1 MNKFLKIFT
10 YDLKITLRQREAL
23 FWLFLFPVLLMVIL
37 GFVFGSS
44 GEMKLRI
51 GIVDLDGSPVSQ
63 GIVGFFTADDS
74 RIQEGLVV
82 ETGSEEEERAA
93 IKDGD
98 RNGIIIIPEGFG
110 TKVMSGEPADVTI
123 IINES
128 EVSTAQITSSTLNGI
143 MGEIGREIQ
152 RRMNAE
158 APDEA
163 SGEVIVVNEE
173 AAQDVDDFE
182 YIDFMVPGILAMVLM
197 FGGMAGY
204 SLEIASYREKG
215 ILRRIKVSPL
225 SLSAFLSAGI
235 TSVLLFTLAQAALL
249 IAIGILAFGMKVS
262 GNYLYIL
269 VLVIIGA
276 LSFLALGF
284 LIASLTRNMRSAGL
298 ASQAIA
304 MPMMFLSGIFFP
316 VQFVPTP
323 LKVIARCLP
332 LYYLG
337 DALREVMI
345 NSASLLDVWVDI
357 LVLAVVGAT
366 AFIASIRFFR
376 WE

>member
-1 MNKFLKIFT
+1 MNKFLKIFV
-10 YDLKITLRQREAL
+10 YNLKMTLRQREAL

-44 GEMKLRI
+44 GEVKLRI
-51 GIVDLDGSPVSQ
+51 GVVDLDSSLVSREILKAFE
-63 GIVGFFTADDS
+63 GIDA
-74 RIQEGLVV
+74 IIV

-110 TKVMSGEPADVTI
+110 ERVMAREQSEVTI

-128 EVSTAQITSSTLNGI
+128 EVSTAQVTSAVLNRI
-143 MGEIGREIQ
+143 MDEIGQ
-152 RRMNAE
+152 GMSNAPAMIE
-158 APDEA
+158 
-163 SGEVIVVNEE
+163 VNEE
-173 AAQDVDDFE
+173 AAQDVKDFE

-197 FGGMAGY
+197 FGGLAGY
-204 SLEIASYREKG
+204 SLEIAGYREKG

-225 SLSAFLSAGI
+225 SLSTFLAGGI
-235 TSVLLFTLAQAALL
+235 VNVLIFTLLQTVLLLTL
-249 IAIGILAFGMKVS
+249 GILAFNMKIN
-262 GNYLYIL
+262 GNYLYIAI
-269 VLVIIGA
+269 LVIIGA

-284 LIASLTRNMRSAGL
+284 LIASLTKNMRSAGL

-304 MPMMFLSGIFFP
+304 MPMMFLSGIFFS
-316 VQFVPTP
+316 VEWVPTP
-323 LKVIARCLP
+323 LKIIAQCMP

-345 NSASLLDVWVDI
+345 NSAGLLDVWVDI
-357 LVLAVVGAT
+357 LVLVVMGVI
-366 AFIASIRFFR
+366 AFIASIKFFR

>member
-1 MNKFLKIFT
+1 MSKFFKIFG
-10 YDLKITLRQREAL
+10 YNVKMTLRQREAL

-44 GEMKLRI
+44 GEVKLKV
-51 GIVDLDGSPVSQ
+51 GIVDLDGSLQSQ
-63 GIVGFFTADDS
+63 IVMGAFTGDDP
-74 RIQEGLVV
+74 RIKEGLVV

-98 RNGIIIIPEGFG
+98 RNAVVIIPEGFG
-110 TKVMSGEPADVTI
+110 EKVAAGEQAEVTI
-123 IINES
+123 IVNQS
-128 EVSTAQITSSTLNGI
+128 EVSTAQITTATLNGI
-143 MGEIGREIQ
+143 LSSLSGVLY
-152 RRMNAE
+152 NL
-158 APDEA
+158 DEA
-163 SGEVIVVNEE
+163 MSGSLQMIAVNEE
-173 AAQDVDDFE
+173 AAQDVKDFE

-197 FGGMAGY
+197 FGGLAGY

-225 SLSAFLSAGI
+225 SLATYLSSGI
-235 TSVLLFTLAQAALL
+235 LSVLIFTLVQSVLLLL
-249 IAIGILAFGMKVS
+249 VGVFAFNLHINGS
-262 GNYLYIL
+262 YLYIF

-284 LIASLTRNMRSAGL
+284 LIASLTKNMRSAGL

-304 MPMMFLSGIFFP
+304 MPMMFLSGIFFS
-316 VQFVPTP
+316 VEWVPAP
-323 LKVIARCLP
+323 LKVIAQCLP

-337 DALREVMI
+337 DALRQVMI
-345 NSASLLDVWVDI
+345 DSASLMDVWVDI
-357 LVLAVVGAT
+357 LVLVAMGIIALL
-366 AFIASIRFFR
+366 ASIKFFR